1 MILNFNFF
9 ISLTS
14 KIDFRIR
21 KVKSIPHHRLI
32 LPTFNKN
39 VPKNKVHKYNNVS
52 RRVPDSNKFRR
63 RSCRYFSARTATLK
77 YICAECSSKLSLS
90 RTDAVRCKDCGHR
103 ILLKARTKRLVQFEA
118 R

>member
-1 MILNFNFF
+1 
-9 ISLTS
+9 
-14 KIDFRIR
+14 
-21 KVKSIPHHRLI
+21 
-32 LPTFNKN
+32 
-39 VPKNKVHKYNNVS
+39 
-52 RRVPDSNKFRR
+52 
-63 RSCRYFSARTATLK
+63 ATLK